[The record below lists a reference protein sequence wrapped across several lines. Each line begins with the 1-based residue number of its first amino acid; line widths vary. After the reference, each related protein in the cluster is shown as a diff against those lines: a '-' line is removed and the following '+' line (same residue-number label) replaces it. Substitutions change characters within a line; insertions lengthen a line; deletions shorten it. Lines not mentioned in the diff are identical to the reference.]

1 MAYIGLGAR
10 KALGKADTT
19 GNNPGNWTVL
29 FDPQTINVNEP
40 HFECYKLVVTGA
52 ASSATFNVYVNTN
65 QWDTAIYATNNS
77 WDPSQPLPLT
87 PGDTLYF
94 YYSSASSDGNQPTI
108 YAWFRY
114 DPTIRQVFGIL
125 S

>member
-1 MAYIGLGAR
+1 MTYIGLGAR
-10 KALGKADTT
+10 KALGAADRT
-19 GNNPGNWTVL
+19 GNNAGNWTVIY
-29 FDPQTINVNEP
+29 DPQTINVNVA
-40 HFECYKLVVTGA
+40 HFELYKIVVTGA

-77 WDPSQPLPLT
+77 WDPQQVLLLT
-87 PGDTLYF
+87 PGDTVYF

-114 DPTIRQVFGIL
+114 DPAIQQIYGI